1 MTEQSNHSMNESL
14 SALVDGEASPL
25 EVRRL
30 LKAGAAGSDDSEF
43 TARWSRYQLAGSV
56 MRRELEVMAPSGFAD
71 RISAALEE
79 EATPSSP
86 GQRHWWQR
94 VGQAAVAASVA
105 GAVLIGVQQ
114 YPGSTT
120 ENTMA
125 GKTPAAAQSGAND
138 VNRSQPVSLP
148 AGYQAPS
155 LPTARTASAESGYDP
170 VQRASREV
178 IFVPVRAEMDQIPA
192 EEIRAYLNQLMQA
205 HSDHAARNSNQGVL
219 PFARVTNQD
228 EE

>member
-1 MTEQSNHSMNESL
+1 MTEQSNHSLNESL

-30 LKAGAAGSDDSEF
+30 LKAGADDSADSELN
-43 TARWSRYQLAGSV
+43 ARWSRYQLAGSV

-71 RISAALEE
+71 RISEALADEAAP
-79 EATPSSP
+79 AA
-86 GQRHWWQR
+86 GHRHWWQR
-94 VGQAAVAASVA
+94 VGQVAVAASVA

-114 YPGSTT
+114 YPGM
-120 ENTMA
+120 EADNTIA
-125 GKTPAAAQSGAND
+125 GTSPAESGSAESD
-138 VNRSQPVSLP
+138 IGRSEPVSLP

-155 LPTARTASAESGYDP
+155 LPMARTASAESGYDP
-170 VQRASREV
+170 VQRPSREV
-178 IFVPVRAEMDQIPA
+178 IFVPVRAESGQIPA

>member
-30 LKAGAAGSDDSEF
+30 LKAGATDSEVSEF
-43 TARWSRYQLAGSV
+43 TTRWSRYQLAGSV

-71 RISAALEE
+71 RIRAALEE
-79 EATPSSP
+79 EASPSS

-114 YPGSTT
+114 YPGTAS
-120 ENTMA
+120 ENTVA
-125 GKTPAAAQSGAND
+125 GNTPAAAQSGAND
-138 VNRSQPVSLP
+138 VSRSQPVSLP

-170 VQRASREV
+170 VQRPSREV
-178 IFVPVRAEMDQIPA
+178 IFVPVRAETDQIPA

>member
-1 MTEQSNHSMNESL
+1 MTEQSNHSKNESL

-30 LKAGAAGSDDSEF
+30 LKAGSEDSELNQ
-43 TARWSRYQLAGSV
+43 RWSRYQLAGSV
-56 MRRELEVMAPSGFAD
+56 MRRELDVMAPSGFAD
-71 RISAALEE
+71 RICSALEDE
-79 EATPSSP
+79 VAPST

-94 VGQAAVAASVA
+94 VGQVAVAASVA

-114 YPGSTT
+114 YPGQAP
-120 ENTMA
+120 ENAVA
-125 GKTPAAAQSGAND
+125 GNAPVSAESGAND
-138 VNRSQPVSLP
+138 VGRSQPVSLP

-155 LPTARTASAESGYDP
+155 LPMARTASAESGYDP
-170 VQRASREV
+170 VQRPSREV
-178 IFVPVRAEMDQIPA
+178 IFVPLRAESDQIPA
-192 EEIRAYLNQLMQA
+192 EEIRAYLDQLMKA

-219 PFARVTNQD
+219 PFARMTKQD

>member
-1 MTEQSNHSMNESL
+1 MTEQSNHSLNESL

-30 LKAGAAGSDDSEF
+30 LKAGADDSADSELN
-43 TARWSRYQLAGSV
+43 ARWSRYQLAGSV
-56 MRRELEVMAPSGFAD
+56 MRRELEVMAPSGFAG
-71 RISAALEE
+71 RISEALADEAAP
-79 EATPSSP
+79 AA
-86 GQRHWWQR
+86 GHRHWWQR
-94 VGQAAVAASVA
+94 VGQVAVAASVA

-114 YPGSTT
+114 YPGM
-120 ENTMA
+120 EADNTIA
-125 GKTPAAAQSGAND
+125 GTSPAESSSAESDIG
-138 VNRSQPVSLP
+138 RSEQVSLP

-155 LPTARTASAESGYDP
+155 LPMARTASAESGYDP
-170 VQRASREV
+170 VQRPSREV
-178 IFVPVRAEMDQIPA
+178 IFVPVRAESGQIPA